1 MILCTAYIKFVPE
14 IGIHKLPELMD
25 LGIQFYKHDTTS
37 AKTEVLS
44 LSDCQKEVYT
54 KKEII
59 LFGVGNWR
67 SYTLHEAH
75 AIIAAITKKIAE
87 KFDGA
92 VIEEKYEVKVDTPT
106 E

>member
-1 MILCTAYIKFVPE
+1 MFLCTAYIKFVPE
-14 IGIHKLPELMD
+14 KKIHRLPELMD

-59 LFGVGNWR
+59 FFGVGNWR
-67 SYTLHEAH
+67 PYTRHEAH
-75 AIIAAITKKIAE
+75 AIITAIKKKITE
-87 KFDGA
+87 KFDDV
-92 VIEEKYEVKVDTPT
+92 VIEEKYEVKLNAPT